1 MASVTLTQRTMT
13 ISAGNSYCVAGHRVL
28 VKRRAGVG
36 GEANAPRR
44 CDLLLPAVGGGRVV
58 LHPRRRLYLCDRWHA
73 FRARAR
79 EPRLHPTWYC
89 PFVPQYHLRGGPH
102 AGAGESRRVP
112 WAILLRASSTRA
124 DRRHASGCRVTSA
137 ARRPITVDEWLDR
150 RGRALVPY
158 SSGITALFSSV
169 GSRRRSRPF
178 AVRPDGERL
187 SMCGKRAEASIAR
200 RTGVVVRAQGSRSR
214 ANVARARRTSGVGG
228 PGVAC
233 NSGRTCG

>member
-1 MASVTLTQRTMT
+1 VLAGRQTPPGGAISSYQQLGADESFFILEGAYTFAIDGCDRWLRSMAA
-13 ISAGNSYCVAGHRVL
+13 IDG
-28 VKRRAGVG
+28 
-36 GEANAPRR
+36 
-44 CDLLLPAVGGGRVV
+44 
-58 LHPRRRLYLCDRWHA
+58 CDRWHA

-214 ANVARARRTSGVGG
+214 ANVARVRRTSGVGG